1 MAAEKSIFFAFIA
14 SIISAAIILGGCTKI
29 NKKVEKAYESEKTGY
44 NSVVSLSRSVSDI
57 WLLAGGKLKGT
68 TYDAMDLDGIS
79 EDTVSIGSPLS
90 PSTEAVIALK
100 PDLILISPVLAAHRE
115 MASRLEGL
123 GTHVEAVDIESF
135 QDYSETLLR
144 FTKITGRDD
153 LYEKNA
159 LEVQKRIDGILSS
172 FNSSVTKGKSYL
184 CLRVSATK
192 NKALKKDNFA
202 CSIIDSFG
210 LKNIADD
217 SSSMSDLNLEAVAI
231 ADPDYI
237 FIIFQGKEAEA
248 ANVYDDVFKGQAAW
262 RKLSAVQNGRVVV
275 LPKNLFH
282 FKPNAKWDE
291 AYRYIYEIFE

>member
-1 MAAEKSIFFAFIA
+1 
-14 SIISAAIILGGCTKI
+14 
-29 NKKVEKAYESEKTGY
+29 
-44 NSVVSLSRSVSDI
+44 
-57 WLLAGGKLKGT
+57 
-68 TYDAMDLDGIS
+68 
-79 EDTVSIGSPLS
+79 
-90 PSTEAVIALK
+90 
-100 PDLILISPVLAAHRE
+100 
-115 MASRLEGL
+115 
-123 GTHVEAVDIESF
+123 
-135 QDYSETLLR
+135 
-144 FTKITGRDD
+144 
-153 LYEKNA
+153 
-159 LEVQKRIDGILSS
+159 
-172 FNSSVTKGKSYL
+172 
-184 CLRVSATK
+184 VSATK